1 LGQEQQVQKEDE
13 VMFFG
18 LKRSWKLLFVGLFLP
33 STLGCSPML
42 QTPTVPAAVEPK
54 MTEKP
59 IALGS
64 SLNARVTK
72 VRFFEGE
79 RSKLALTSDRTYDT
93 RFAKTLTRTVYTEIN
108 LDYAR
113 PESNVTFPI
122 TLYFRQNGRTLRIE
136 EVQSSIRS
144 DWTSSD
150 HLVSAGNFDPGK
162 WTVGNY
168 EVDVYINAKKAATG
182 YFEIF

>member
-1 LGQEQQVQKEDE
+1 
-13 VMFFG
+13 
-18 LKRSWKLLFVGLFLP
+18 
-33 STLGCSPML
+33 ML

-54 MTEKP
+54 MTEEP

-93 RFAKTLTRTVYTEIN
+93 RFAKTLTRTVYTDIN

>member
-1 LGQEQQVQKEDE
+1 MSES
-13 VMFFG
+13 
-18 LKRSWKLLFVGLFLP
+18 RAA
-33 STLGCSPML
+33 
-42 QTPTVPAAVEPK
+42 PAAVEPK
-54 MTEKP
+54 ILEEP
-59 IALGS
+59 IALGP

-79 RSKLALTSDRTYDT
+79 RSKLALTSDRRYET
-93 RFAKTLTRTVYTEIN
+93 RFAKTMTRTVYTEIN
-108 LDYAR
+108 LDYPR
-113 PESNVTFPI
+113 TETNIKFPI

-144 DWTSSD
+144 EWTSSD

-162 WTVGNY
+162 WAVGNY

-182 YFEIF
+182 YFEVY

>member
-1 LGQEQQVQKEDE
+1 
-13 VMFFG
+13 MFFG

-33 STLGCSPML
+33 SITGCSTTRLESPAV
-42 QTPTVPAAVEPK
+42 PTAVEPK
-54 MTEKP
+54 ILEEP

-64 SLNARVTK
+64 SVNARVTK

-79 RSKLALTSDRTYDT
+79 RSKLAFISDRTYET
-93 RFAKTLTRTVYTEIN
+93 RFAKTITRTIYTEIN
-108 LDYAR
+108 LDYPR
-113 PESNVTFPI
+113 PETNVYFPI

-136 EVQSSIRS
+136 EARSSIRS

-150 HLVSAGNFDPGK
+150 HWVSAGNFDPGK

-168 EVDVYINAKKAATG
+168 EIDVYINDKKAATG
-182 YFEIF
+182 YFEIY

>member
-1 LGQEQQVQKEDE
+1 
-13 VMFFG
+13 MFFG

-33 STLGCSPML
+33 SITGCSTTRLESPA
-42 QTPTVPAAVEPK
+42 VSAAVQPK
-54 MTEKP
+54 IIEAP

-64 SLNARVTK
+64 SVNARVTK

-79 RSKLALTSDRTYDT
+79 RSKLAFISDRTYET
-93 RFAKTLTRTVYTEIN
+93 RFAKTLTRTIYTEIN
-108 LDYAR
+108 LDYPR
-113 PESNVTFPI
+113 PETNVYFPI

-136 EVQSSIRS
+136 EAQSSIRS
-144 DWTSSD
+144 EWTSSD

-168 EVDVYINAKKAATG
+168 EIDVYINDKKAATG
-182 YFEIF
+182 YFEIY

>member
-1 LGQEQQVQKEDE
+1 
-13 VMFFG
+13 MFFG

-33 STLGCSPML
+33 SITGCSTTRLESPAV
-42 QTPTVPAAVEPK
+42 PTAVEPK
-54 MTEKP
+54 ILEEP

-64 SLNARVTK
+64 SVNARVTK

-79 RSKLALTSDRTYDT
+79 RSKLAFISDRTYET
-93 RFAKTLTRTVYTEIN
+93 RFAKTITRTIYTEIN
-108 LDYAR
+108 LDYLR
-113 PESNVTFPI
+113 PETNVYFPI

-136 EVQSSIRS
+136 EARSSIRS
-144 DWTSSD
+144 EWTSSD

-168 EVDVYINAKKAATG
+168 EIDVYINDKKAATG
-182 YFEIF
+182 YFEIY

>member
-1 LGQEQQVQKEDE
+1 
-13 VMFFG
+13 MFFD
-18 LKRSWKLLFVGLFLP
+18 LQRSWKLLFVGLFL
-33 STLGCSPML
+33 SSITGCSTTRMSESHA
-42 QTPTVPAAVEPK
+42 VPAAVDPK
-54 MTEKP
+54 IIEEP
-59 IALGS
+59 IALGP

-79 RSKLALTSDRTYDT
+79 RSKLAFTSDRRYET
-93 RFAKTLTRTVYTEIN
+93 RFAKTMTRTVYTEIN
-108 LDYAR
+108 LDYPR
-113 PESNVTFPI
+113 PETNINFPI

-136 EVQSSIRS
+136 EVQSRIRS

-162 WTVGNY
+162 WAVGNY

-182 YFEIF
+182 YFEVY

>member
-1 LGQEQQVQKEDE
+1 
-13 VMFFG
+13 MFFG

-33 STLGCSPML
+33 SITGCSTTRLESPAV
-42 QTPTVPAAVEPK
+42 PTAVEPK
-54 MTEKP
+54 ILEEP

-64 SLNARVTK
+64 SVNARVTK

-79 RSKLALTSDRTYDT
+79 RSKLAFISDRTYET

-108 LDYAR
+108 LDYPR
-113 PESNVTFPI
+113 PETNVYFPI

-136 EVQSSIRS
+136 EARSSIRS

-150 HLVSAGNFDPGK
+150 HWVSAGNFDPGK

-168 EVDVYINAKKAATG
+168 EIDVYINDKKAATG
-182 YFEIF
+182 YFEIY

>member
-1 LGQEQQVQKEDE
+1 
-13 VMFFG
+13 MFFG

-33 STLGCSPML
+33 SITGCGTTRLESPAV
-42 QTPTVPAAVEPK
+42 PTAVEPK
-54 MTEKP
+54 ILEEP

-64 SLNARVTK
+64 SVNARVTK

-79 RSKLALTSDRTYDT
+79 RSKLAFISDRIYET
-93 RFAKTLTRTVYTEIN
+93 RFAKTITRTIYTEIN
-108 LDYAR
+108 LDYLR
-113 PESNVTFPI
+113 PETNVYFPI

-136 EVQSSIRS
+136 EARSSIRS

-150 HLVSAGNFDPGK
+150 HWVSAGNFDPGK

-168 EVDVYINAKKAATG
+168 EIDVYINDKKAATG
-182 YFEIF
+182 YFEIY

>member
-1 LGQEQQVQKEDE
+1 
-13 VMFFG
+13 MFFG
-18 LKRSWKLLFVGLFLP
+18 LKRSWKLLFVTFFLP
-33 STLGCSPML
+33 TTLACSPVL
-42 QTPTVPAAVEPK
+42 QSPAVPAAVEPK
-54 MTEKP
+54 VLEEP
-59 IALGS
+59 IALGP

-79 RSKLALTSDRTYDT
+79 RSKLVFTSDRTYQT
-93 RFAKTLTRTVYTEIN
+93 RFAKPLTRTVYTEIN

-113 PESNVTFPI
+113 PETNITFPI
-122 TLYFRQNGRTLRIE
+122 TLYFRQNGKTLRIE

-182 YFEIF
+182 YFEIY